1 MMLAKPTDVIPT
13 RKPATSPITAM
24 PEARIFSARI
34 ADQHLRRVG
43 LQQIVEPSRPGP
55 FFPGHMQLAPQ
66 TVDKLQNATGFGF
79 HDRALTRDFGH

>member
-43 LQQIVEPSRPGP
+43 LQQIKEPSE
-55 FFPGHMQLAPQ
+55 
-66 TVDKLQNATGFGF
+66 KSC
-79 HDRALTRDFGH
+79 